1 MLILI
6 KPNYRLITIFA
17 ASLNDKMRSYF
28 LLLKKVLFGLT
39 PDDKQ
44 YIILNRITVSAF
56 FFLSGLILSTFTSRI
71 PGLQERFS
79 LNNAQLGVLLACL
92 PIGLLVSMPFAGFIT
107 YKFSIKR
114 VLTISS
120 ISFVVLLLILGFSN
134 QRWQLYLV
142 LFFFGVTR
150 TFYNVSINTI
160 SVFIQLRYQKK
171 IINSFHGI
179 WSLATLIGALVSLL
193 FIGNDVSIQLHVIA
207 ISLFCIIF
215 IFLLIN
221 KIPNISSP
229 QTQFKLFVGKQN
241 KLFLLGF
248 IAFCCMFCEG
258 IMGDWS
264 GIYFSKIGHVSNKFY
279 VVGYAF
285 YLMAMLIG
293 RFWGDKLI
301 AKFGEINIIKLSSL
315 LLSAGFLVAII
326 FVHPALIVVGFVL
339 VGLGVSCIIPSTFL
353 LSSENNSVPVGVAI
367 STISMMGYV
376 GFLIGSPLVGFISN
390 KSNLRWAFLTC
401 FLFSVLIGFFA
412 KKQASR

>member
-1 MLILI
+1 MKSWKLFTRIL
-6 KPNYRLITIFA
+6 
-17 ASLNDKMRSYF
+17 F
-28 LLLKKVLFGLT
+28 LS
-39 PDDKQ
+39 PDDDAEHK
-44 YIILNRITVSAF
+44 LVRDRITLSVF

-79 LNNAQLGVLLACL
+79 LNNAELGLLLAFL

-160 SVFIQLRYQKK
+160 SVFIQSRYQKK

-207 ISLFCIIF
+207 ISLFCLVF
-215 IFLLIN
+215 IFLLID

-241 KLFLLGF
+241 KLLLLGF

-301 AKFGEINIIKLSSL
+301 ARFGEINIIKLSSL

-326 FVHPALIVVGFVL
+326 FVHPALIVVGFIL
-339 VGLGVSCIIPSTFL
+339 VGLGVSCIIPITFL
-353 LSSENNSVPVGVAI
+353 LSSQNTVVPVGVAI

-376 GFLIGSPLVGFISN
+376 GFLIGSPLVGLISN
-390 KSNLRWAFLTC
+390 VSNLRWAFLTC

-412 KKQASR
+412 KKQASC